1 MKPRLIVEQKI
12 TIFVNQYAVY
22 EATPEGTKGKLL
34 AFAQQKRVTF
44 KEKITFYSDEQKTQI
59 AFGLRAEK
67 ILDVHGKYLVE
78 DAQDQ
83 PVGAFRKQ
91 FKQSLIRS
99 SWNIL
104 DADDSPLV
112 EVRENNLF
120 LAIIRR
126 FAGFIP
132 YIGEIVELLVNFF
145 RYHFAFTDLKTGLE
159 VGRYQ
164 KTTLLRDHYLL
175 SMTDEAYAAHDWRV
189 LAAMAV
195 GLDAL
200 QSR

>member
-12 TIFVNQYAVY
+12 TVFVNRYAVY
-22 EATPEGTKGKLL
+22 EATPEGAKGSLL

-44 KEKITFYSDEQKTQI
+44 KEKFTFYSDEQKTQPV
-59 AFGLRAEK
+59 FGLRAEK
-67 ILDVHGKYLVE
+67 VFDVHGRYIVE
-78 DAQDQ
+78 DAQGQ

-99 SWNIL
+99 SWSIL
-104 DADDSPLV
+104 DANDAAAI
-112 EVRENNLF
+112 EVRENNLV

-132 YIGEIVELLVNFF
+132 YIGDIVDLIANFF
-145 RYHFAFTDLKTGLE
+145 RYHFTFTDQKTGLE

-164 KTTLLRDHYLL
+164 KTTLFRDHYLL
-175 SMTDEAYAAHDWRV
+175 SMTDEAYAAQDWRV